1 MQEQTRLRK
10 EVVRLKR
17 EMNAISA
24 QDDFARWAKIRR
36 QHDKALEEHDKKGT
50 FSVVVRVQIPQ
61 THLHTWLFCLPC
73 LRLLS
78 AFPSSPSRPVTP
90 RSLAIRSTRLTVWGG
105 FLFAFSSGQC
115 LIIKRFLRHQSRH
128 SPLAIYERTAVR
140 PAVLARKDPRLHV
153 PARMVPVVRR
163 VGSRVSQVSLRRR
176 QYQRLEHGL
185 WHGDCARLGPDCL
198 HCALR
203 ARVRGSERC
212 RWGQAEGESA
222 CCCWEEFM
230 KEVGWIVFATHMAR
244 LITKTANMQKQ
255 VGEINC
261 MCDSSPTTILN
272 ASCLCNGQIG
282 PLVVHQVFTIVARQ

>member
-1 MQEQTRLRK
+1 MAVLPA
-10 EVVRLKR
+10 LP
-17 EMNAISA
+17 SA
-24 QDDFARWAKIRR
+24 
-36 QHDKALEEHDKKGT
+36 
-50 FSVVVRVQIPQ
+50 SVCVSF
-61 THLHTWLFCLPC
+61 L
-73 LRLLS
+73 
-78 AFPSSPSRPVTP
+78 PSRPVTP

-203 ARVRGSERC
+203 ARVRGRS
-212 RWGQAEGESA
+212 GAGGV
-222 CCCWEEFM
+222 
-230 KEVGWIVFATHMAR
+230 K
-244 LITKTANMQKQ
+244 QK
-255 VGEINC
+255 VKVPVAAGK
-261 MCDSSPTTILN
+261 SS
-272 ASCLCNGQIG
+272 
-282 PLVVHQVFTIVARQ
+282 